1 MKAEFE
7 FDCVYGSGHT
17 QDTGYYYNGWYV
29 VDGSSNVNYT
39 NDLID
44 KDVITDV
51 EELSDSDT
59 FTARKPIYSL
69 EELIY
74 QVDN

>member
-1 MKAEFE
+1 MKTEFE
-7 FDCVYGSGHT
+7 FNCVYGSGHT
-17 QDTGYYYNGWYV
+17 RDTGYYYNGWYV
-29 VDGSSNVNYT
+29 VDGSINVNYT
-39 NDLID
+39 NDPID
-44 KDVITDV
+44 KDGITDV

-74 QVDN
+74 QVNN

>member
-17 QDTGYYYNGWYV
+17 RDTGYYYNGWYA

-39 NDLID
+39 TDHVD
-44 KDVITDV
+44 KDGITDV
-51 EELSDSDT
+51 EDLSDLNT
-59 FTARKPIYSL
+59 FTAPKPIYSL
-69 EELIY
+69 EELIN
-74 QVDN
+74 QVEN